1 MFVPAHNNSLPR
13 SIERGPVEAITWTP
27 IRRLTW
33 SFRAQLSAA
42 PLKRGFLRCT
52 LWAWAFRAQLSAA
65 QLKHLIRKGV
75 PGRLA
80 CATGALPF
88 GDGMP
93 WWCGGRW
100 SSFRGIGLGLE
111 PRGRLA

>member
-1 MFVPAHNNSLPR
+1 
-13 SIERGPVEAITWTP
+13 
-27 IRRLTW
+27 
-33 SFRAQLSAA
+33 
-42 PLKRGFLRCT
+42 
-52 LWAWAFRAQLSAA
+52 
-65 QLKHLIRKGV
+65 
-75 PGRLA
+75 
-80 CATGALPF
+80 LPF